1 MLQDRR
7 QERREMVESQ
17 IRNRGVGDPDVLRA
31 MEAVPRHL
39 FVPEKL
45 SAEAYLDRPLPIGH
59 GQTISQP
66 YIVAWMTELLAP
78 VAGCTVLEIG
88 AGSGYQAAVLAEM
101 GATVISIER
110 IGVVAELARSNLH
123 RAGYDGVT
131 VILADGTIGWR
142 ENSPYSRILITAGA
156 PKIPSPLMDQL
167 EIGGWLIAPV
177 GPAYVQEIVR
187 LTRAPSGYQEE
198 HLGGVRFVPLIGE
211 YGWKNDNFEL

>member
-1 MLQDRR
+1 
-7 QERREMVESQ
+7 MVENQ
-17 IRNRGVGDPDVLRA
+17 IRKRGVGDPDVFRA

-45 SAEAYLDRPLPIGH
+45 SHEAYLDRPLPIGH

-66 YIVAWMTELLAP
+66 YIVAWMTEQLAP
-78 VAGCTVLEIG
+78 VMGHMVLEIG
-88 AGSGYQAAVLAEM
+88 SGSGYQAAVLAEM

-123 RAGYDGVT
+123 RAGYDAVT
-131 VILADGTIGWR
+131 VIQADGTLGWPSK
-142 ENSPYSRILITAGA
+142 SPYSRILVTAGA
-156 PKIPSPLMDQL
+156 PEIPPPLKDQL
-167 EIGGWLIAPV
+167 DEGGWLVAPV

-187 LTRAPSGYQEE
+187 LIRTPSGFEEE

-211 YGWKNDNFEL
+211 YGWKNENFDP